1 MSGAATESM
10 IVIETPRLRLRTFT
24 PEDAPFYLGL
34 INEPSWIANIGD
46 RNIHTVDA
54 ARAAL
59 EAGPIAQFREH
70 GYCFYIIERRSDGVA
85 IGMGGMIRRDSLPG
99 PDIGYAMLPAYW
111 GQGYA
116 WEATAAI
123 VRHAR
128 HTLRIPTLY
137 GITSPQ
143 NQASI
148 NLLNKLGL
156 RFERFSRLPP
166 GGKDT
171 NIYRKDFCQHG

>member
-1 MSGAATESM
+1 MSGGVTESV

-24 PEDAPFYLGL
+24 PEDAPFYLAL

-70 GYCFYIIERRSDGVA
+70 GYSFYIIERRSDGVA
-85 IGMGGMIRRDSLPG
+85 MGMGGMIRRDSLPG

-116 WEATAAI
+116 YEAAAAV

-137 GITSPQ
+137 GITSPR

-156 RFERFSRLPP
+156 RFERFTRLLPS
-166 GGKDT
+166 GKDT
-171 NIYRKDFCQHG
+171 NVYRKDFRQHG